1 MKTRKKLLLVAPESE
16 YGAGA
21 DLAAAILL
29 VVSELESSP
38 YEGDRVER
46 ARIRQTFGAEVEAN
60 AAPYTTVTAT
70 IPLAGSGTAGTP
82 PNFGLLLRACGMSE
96 TIVSDVG
103 SESVT
108 YQPATDEHESACV
121 WFVEDGQ
128 LQKVPGARGT
138 IEFSLTAKEYPTM
151 QYTMTGFYQRPEA
164 HTDPVT
170 QTVTDIADEL
180 VVNKQ
185 NTATFSV
192 HGHEG
197 CGQSMSF
204 SLGNEVV
211 HRALIGCEGV
221 YITDRSVSGQ
231 VEIEAP
237 DITTKNYFEAMESHE
252 GVTLG
257 VIELEHGKT
266 AGNIVNI
273 RGPKVQLA
281 TLSRNDADGLVHYQ
295 MDARYTPDAG
305 DDEIAITF
313 K

>member
-1 MKTRKKLLLVAPESE
+1 MKTRKKLLLVATESE

-21 DLAAAILL
+21 DLANAVLL
-29 VVSELESSP
+29 VASELDSSP
-38 YEGDRVER
+38 YEGDRVELS
-46 ARIRQTFGAEVEAN
+46 RIREAFGAQVEVN
-60 AAPYTTVTAT
+60 AAPYTTVTT
-70 IPLAGSGTAGTP
+70 TVPIAGSGTPGVA

-96 TIVSDVG
+96 TIEEDA
-103 SESVT
+103 SVT
-108 YQPATDEHESACV
+108 YQPATDDHESVCV

-138 IEFSLTAKEYPTM
+138 VDFTLTAKEYPTM
-151 QYTMTGFYQRPEA
+151 QFTLTGMYQRPVV
-164 HTDPVT
+164 HTEPIT
-170 QTVTDIADEL
+170 QVVSDIVDEL

-185 NTATFSV
+185 NTAKFSV

-204 SLGNEVV
+204 SLGNEVA

-221 YITDRSVSGQ
+221 HITDRSTSGQ

-237 DITTKNYFEAMESHE
+237 NIATKNYFEALESHQ

-257 VIELEHGKT
+257 PIELEHGKT

-273 RGPKVQLA
+273 TGPKVQLA
-281 TLSRNDADGLVHYQ
+281 TLTRTDADGLVHYQ
-295 MDARYTPDAG
+295 MDARYIPDVG
-305 DDEIAITF
+305 DDEVTITF
-313 K
+313 S